1 VAFGTPGGKLKKIA
15 NYAPGRGAMSIT
27 IRQILDRKGWGV
39 VALKRRQPI
48 PFVAKFLTA
57 NKIGA
62 APVIDEHGSILGML
76 SERDIMRVIGSVGG
90 EVVSQTAEEVM
101 TPLVATC
108 TPEDTVM
115 HAMGLMTT
123 YRCRHIPVLEA
134 GVLRGLVSIGD
145 VVKSQLEEAEFELAS
160 MRAYITAS

>member
-1 VAFGTPGGKLKKIA
+1 
-15 NYAPGRGAMSIT
+15 MSIS

-62 APVIDEHGSILGML
+62 APVLDEDGHILGIL
-76 SERDIMRVIGSVGG
+76 SERDIMRIVGEMEG
-90 EVVSQTAEEVM
+90 EIVKKTAEDVM

-108 TPEDTVM
+108 TPEDTVK
-115 HAMGLMTT
+115 HVMGLMTSL
-123 YRCRHIPVLEA
+123 RCRHIPVMEG

-145 VVKSQLEEAEFELAS
+145 VVKSQLEQDEFEISS
-160 MRAYITAS
+160 MRAYITTA